1 VINDVTYNLALYFV
15 TSDEA
20 LKSVCNSFLR
30 KVVKPEAGV
39 ISATRMRN
47 DILPFVMDKLI
58 SEMNKKLNRGVSV
71 SLICDIWSNKMN
83 TAFLGVAASVLYADF
98 SRESIILGI
107 RQVLGSH
114 TVENVKITLENLVN
128 EFEFNKDTINFI
140 VVDGGSN
147 MAAMV
152 QQFTLND
159 LTDDKSDDEDN
170 EDMQEEDFDDDHLID
185 DSNIGN
191 IHLFSQFTRL
201 IYFIY

>member
-20 LKSVCNSFLR
+20 LKSVCNPFLR

-39 ISATRMRN
+39 ISSTRMRN